1 MKYQH
6 IIVYLII
13 PLALLSTLS
22 LLDNAQAQTNSSAN
36 QTLSPQQ
43 QQTNMTAQ
51 ALMKT
56 DIVQI
61 KDTLVKAKLAIIEGN
76 LKEALQDVRDVE
88 TELLLIEPSP
98 TKLLSNIHKTI
109 NAIAKSNID
118 KALDTLTNVQVTILK
133 AENQIFKA
141 AVANPQM
148 MQQFI
153 DIEKNTNEED
163 SIDIEEDYADTM
175 QQFNNMETNSNL
187 EDPIEIED
195 T

>member
-22 LLDNAQAQTNSSAN
+22 LLDNAQAQTNSTN
-36 QTLSPQQ
+36 QSVSPQ

-61 KDTLVKAKLAIIEGN
+61 KDTLAKAKLAIIEGN